1 MITLITANCSV
12 ASTSASSTRR
22 ARPCKKSLSVSNSRL
37 TTVATLATA
46 TLSQP
51 HNAPTMKASSALISE
66 VIPSSPRA
74 AVVA

>member
-12 ASTSASSTRR
+12 ASTSSSSTRR
-22 ARPCKKSLSVSNSRL
+22 ARPCKKSLRVRSNRQ
-37 TTVATLATA
+37 TTVTTLATL

-51 HNAPTMKASSALISE
+51 HNAPTMKASSALISV